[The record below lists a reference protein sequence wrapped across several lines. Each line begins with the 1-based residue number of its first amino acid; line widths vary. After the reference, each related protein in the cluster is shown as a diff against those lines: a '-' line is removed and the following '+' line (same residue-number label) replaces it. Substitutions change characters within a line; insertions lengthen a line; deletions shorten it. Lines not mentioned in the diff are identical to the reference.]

1 MIAARHPVFVWILV
15 NELLLLLE
23 NTIRGGIFFAKSVYF
38 RGKENHKLQSGLL
51 LLCKRD

>member
-1 MIAARHPVFVWILV
+1 M

-23 NTIRGGIFFAKSVYF
+23 NTIRGGIFFAKSLCF
-38 RGKENHKLQSGLL
+38 PGKENHKLQSGLL